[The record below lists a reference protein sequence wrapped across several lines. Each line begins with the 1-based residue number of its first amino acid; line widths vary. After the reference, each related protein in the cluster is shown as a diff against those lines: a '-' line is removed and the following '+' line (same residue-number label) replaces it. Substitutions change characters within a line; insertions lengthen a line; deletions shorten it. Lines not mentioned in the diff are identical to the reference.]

1 MVKSA
6 RGEADTRNT
15 QLYRE
20 LIDFVRL
27 DVQSER
33 HLVNRRMFSVFI
45 WCFLLPAMASAAALL
60 LIKFHILP
68 LRTRAVLDW
77 IVLVFPVAYSLYVLG
92 SEVLAPMPAM
102 FRRGGASSV
111 LGQSLKDTEWRERVC
126 SDMRKAIKA
135 SPGEWRWL
143 LESFRLDLDAIQY
156 RTRYLT
162 GLAGG
167 VFFLLMQG
175 IDSLGETPVE
185 NPGTWH
191 KNPLMGWLESSSN
204 DLSQFVGLSLFL
216 LLLYLSGSQ
225 TYYSLKRYLGCAE
238 LNLISR
244 ESDH

>member
-1 MVKSA
+1 MVKPGREAQA
-6 RGEADTRNT
+6 RNP

-20 LIDFVRL
+20 LIEYVRT

-33 HLVNRRMFSVFI
+33 HLVNRRMFSVFV
-45 WCFLLPAMASAAALL
+45 WCFLLPAIVSAVALL
-60 LIKFHILP
+60 LIKFRILP

-102 FRRGGASSV
+102 FRRGGTSNV

-126 SDMRKAIKA
+126 AGMKKAVNA
-135 SPGEWRWL
+135 SPAEWRWL
-143 LESFRLDLDAIQY
+143 VESLRLDLDAIQY

-185 NPGTWH
+185 NPETWL

-238 LNLISR
+238 LNLISQGR
-244 ESDH
+244 DL